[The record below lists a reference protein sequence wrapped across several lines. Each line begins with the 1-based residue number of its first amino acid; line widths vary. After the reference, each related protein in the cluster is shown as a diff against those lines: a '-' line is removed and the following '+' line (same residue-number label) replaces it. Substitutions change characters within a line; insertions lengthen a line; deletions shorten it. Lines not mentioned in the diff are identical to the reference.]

1 MKFVHSG
8 YMNKTIS
15 RFADNSD
22 EIASVAP
29 TSICK
34 ICDALIFLSDLSPI
48 WETQRF
54 WQFCNQSV
62 QQKGVADEKQ
72 AEKIAP

>member
-1 MKFVHSG
+1 
-8 YMNKTIS
+8 MNKTIS
-15 RFADNSD
+15 GFADNSD
-22 EIASVAP
+22 VAP
-29 TSICK
+29 TSFCK
-34 ICDALIFLSDLSPI
+34 IWDALIFLSDLSPI

>member
-1 MKFVHSG
+1 MWYRINEQNHIWFC
-8 YMNKTIS
+8 
-15 RFADNSD
+15 DNSD
-22 EIASVAP
+22 VAP
-29 TSICK
+29 TSFCK
-34 ICDALIFLSDLSPI
+34 ICDAFIFLSDLSPI

-72 AEKIAP
+72 AEKIAL

>member
-1 MKFVHSG
+1 
-8 YMNKTIS
+8 MNITIS
-15 RFADNSD
+15 GFADHSDD
-22 EIASVAP
+22 EIASAAP
-29 TSICK
+29 TSFCK
-34 ICDALIFLSDLSPI
+34 IWDALIFLSDLSPI

>member
-1 MKFVHSG
+1 MS
-8 YMNKTIS
+8 MTIFG
-15 RFADNSD
+15 FADNSD
-22 EIASVAP
+22 DEIASAAP
-29 TSICK
+29 SSFCK
-34 ICDALIFLSDLSPI
+34 IWDALIFLSDLSPI